1 MIEITLDVDI
11 IHRLTNR
18 HKLFIVNLFIAQD
31 SVLTL
36 FCLQSLS
43 VLSGSWNLIQQT
55 AFSSAES
62 DTILW
67 IFVQK
72 INWIEIEMKAS

>member
-18 HKLFIVNLFIAQD
+18 HKLFIVNLSIAQD

-36 FCLQSLS
+36 FCLLVSICVVW
-43 VLSGSWNLIQQT
+43 VL
-55 AFSSAES
+55 ES
-62 DTILW
+62 DTADC
-67 IFVQK
+67 FQF
-72 INWIEIEMKAS
+72 S